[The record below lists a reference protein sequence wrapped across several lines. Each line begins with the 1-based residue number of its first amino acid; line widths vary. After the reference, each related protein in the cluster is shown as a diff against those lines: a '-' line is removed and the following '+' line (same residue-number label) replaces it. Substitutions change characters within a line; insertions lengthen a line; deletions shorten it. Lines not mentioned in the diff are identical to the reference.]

1 MRFDKFT
8 QKAQAAVL
16 EAQSLAEQSR
26 AATVEPEHLLA
37 TLIHQEGGVVPSV
50 LARVGVDVE
59 GVSRSLDQALAAL
72 PRAQGAAVQVSFSR
86 ALADILTDAQQIA
99 GNIKRTAGAPR
110 HRLQRMRSRR
120 WRLCAATSA

>member
-50 LARVGVDVE
+50 LARIGD
-59 GVSRSLDQALAAL
+59 
-72 PRAQGAAVQVSFSR
+72 P
-86 ALADILTDAQQIA
+86 
-99 GNIKRTAGAPR
+99 
-110 HRLQRMRSRR
+110 
-120 WRLCAATSA
+120 